1 VTSDTHRSDSCP
13 SCGHAVAPEDRFC
26 SQCGFNLATTDCPSC
41 HTPNDAGAKFCT
53 HCGNLLS
60 GEVPGEESTDKPP
73 IKPPTPADVAS
84 SAAPLPPEPKVEE
97 TAPPTPESPSPFDL
111 SDVRAPIPESIAA
124 PLMPFESRRVPAEGM
139 AAWTQPDATAQP
151 ETQLGG
157 GTDLVIIERT
167 GAWAHVMAENGW
179 KGWVDD
185 RLLIDP
191 DLVPAGPTSSS
202 SESWAAPVATLSAES
217 TAVMPKAAPSDASTS
232 FSMAGITKRPLT
244 AAGAAAAIVAIFLP
258 WFSGF
263 SGINAF
269 DVPVVT
275 LFNIS
280 SNGSDFSVGLVLL
293 VLGGFCAATLLVPRL
308 SKLRRLLV
316 PAGIGIMAT
325 GGLFLFQIGRLAD
338 VPLSDV
344 IAAGPVV
351 AIVAGVLVL
360 TRR

>member
-1 VTSDTHRSDSCP
+1 VTSDTQRSDSCP
-13 SCGHAVAPEDRFC
+13 SCGHTAAPEDRFC
-26 SQCGFNLATTDCPSC
+26 SQCGFNLTTTDCPSC

-53 HCGNLLS
+53 NCGNLLA
-60 GEVPGEESTDKPP
+60 GEVPEEESTDQPP
-73 IKPPTPADVAS
+73 IEPPTPADVAS
-84 SAAPLPPEPKVEE
+84 SAAPPAPETKVEE
-97 TAPPTPESPSPFDL
+97 TTPPTPESQSPLDL

-124 PLMPFESRRVPAEGM
+124 PLMPFESRRVPTEGM
-139 AAWTQPDATAQP
+139 AAWTQPDANAQP

-185 RLLIDP
+185 RLLVDP
-191 DLVPAGPTSSS
+191 DVVAPSGAPSPA
-202 SESWAAPVATLSAES
+202 SWAAPVATPSADS
-217 TAVMPKAAPSDASTS
+217 TAVMPKPAPSGTSTS
-232 FSMAGITKRPLT
+232 VSMAGVTKRPLT
-244 AAGAAAAIVAIFLP
+244 AAGAAAAIVSIFLP

-275 LFNIS
+275 LFNVS
-280 SNGSDFSVGLVLL
+280 SSGSDFSVGLVLL
-293 VLGGFCAATLLVPRL
+293 VLGGFCAAVLLVPRFAQL
-308 SKLRRLLV
+308 SRLLV
-316 PAGIGIMAT
+316 PVGIGIMAM

-338 VPLSDV
+338 VPFSEV